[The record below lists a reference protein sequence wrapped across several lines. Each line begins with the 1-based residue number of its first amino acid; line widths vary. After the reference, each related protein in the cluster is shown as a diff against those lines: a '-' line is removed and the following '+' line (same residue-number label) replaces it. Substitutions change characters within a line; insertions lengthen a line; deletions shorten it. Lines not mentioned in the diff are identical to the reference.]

1 MSQLITQWPGAPFPL
16 GATWDGRGTNF
27 AVFSENAQAVELCLL
42 DGQRRETRVPVTQ
55 CTAHIWHTYLP
66 GIRPGQRYGYRV
78 HGPWDPARGLMFNP
92 AKFLIDPYAKAIDG
106 HPDTADPRVNPFTP
120 EGDISLVDSL
130 PAMSA
135 SVVIDP
141 NFDWGDDQPP
151 CTPWNDT
158 IIYEAHARGFTIS
171 NPEIPHELRG
181 TYAGL
186 AHPAAI
192 AHLTGLGV
200 PALVVRR

>member
-141 NFDWGDDQPP
+141 HFDWGDDQPP
-151 CTPWNDT
+151 CTPGT
-158 IIYEAHARGFTIS
+158 TRSSTRRTHADSPSPTRRSRTS
-171 NPEIPHELRG
+171 C
-181 TYAGL
+181 
-186 AHPAAI
+186 AARTRVLHTRPPSPTSPNS
-192 AHLTGLGV
+192 A
-200 PALVVRR
+200 